1 MGRLEPMD
9 ARFDV
14 FTREE
19 VHFLRDV
26 ITIYLADHAD
36 RLPSGD
42 ALGHLAGDEELG
54 KRLIVEMHRSA
65 NWRSEATR

>member
-1 MGRLEPMD
+1 MD
-9 ARFDV
+9 APAARFDV
-14 FTREE
+14 FTSRE

-42 ALGHLAGDEELG
+42 EELG
-54 KRLIVEMHRSA
+54 KRLIVEMQRSA